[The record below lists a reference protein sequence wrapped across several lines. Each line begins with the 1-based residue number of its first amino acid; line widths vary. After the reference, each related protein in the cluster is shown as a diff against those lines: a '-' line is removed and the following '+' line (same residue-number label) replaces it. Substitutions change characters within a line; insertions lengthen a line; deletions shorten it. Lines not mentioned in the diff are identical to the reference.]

1 MPGRRT
7 ALQVIGTALAVT
19 GALVAGPAPSSAAT
33 AGPASAGAAGS
44 APTVRVKVLTMNI
57 FYGGDELDLATGD
70 FCAVPDGCTHTLD
83 VVVDTIRRSGAD
95 VVGVQE
101 AERNTELIASR
112 LGWYGS
118 NRAHVMSRFP
128 IVDPPGSDG
137 RYVFLQVAPGRV
149 MAMANTH
156 LPSDPYGPYAVRDGA
171 PRADVL
177 ALERTVR
184 LPAVQPLVRVLPALA
199 RRGIPVV
206 LTGDFNSPSHLD
218 WTPAVA
224 KARADVPYPVPWPAS
239 AALGAAG
246 LRDTYREAH
255 PDPVARPGYTW
266 TPGGPE
272 SAAPG
277 QEVFDRI
284 DWVLAEGPVRTVAST
299 VVGERGNPDVGVPV
313 PVYPTDHRGVV
324 STLDVRPAVP
334 PVLVAPAVRSAS
346 IGDRVP
352 VTFHAPGEDGE
363 WVALLDAAGHR
374 VASAGTGQRRDGTVT
389 LPTTGLARSVY
400 RVALLSGSG
409 RTLSQT
415 PLWLYPRSEPAKV
428 GVSKSRYAVGEPIG
442 VSWSRAPGMALDWVS
457 VFRCRPSGC
466 TGNSGYLV
474 YDYTGNRI
482 EGRLSLGARSV
493 VGNAT
498 WPLRPGTYVVR
509 LLTDDGL
516 RSVAK
521 SEIFTIAP

>member
-7 ALQVIGTALAVT
+7 ALKAIGSALAVS
-19 GALVAGPAPSSAAT
+19 GALVAGPAPSSAAGT
-33 AGPASAGAAGS
+33 GAGH
-44 APTVRVKVLTMNI
+44 APTVRVKVLTLNI
-57 FYGGDELDLATGD
+57 FYGGDELDLSTGD
-70 FCAVPDGCTHTLD
+70 FCAVPDGCTRTLD

-101 AERNTELIASR
+101 AERNTELIARR

-128 IVDPPGSDG
+128 IIDPPGSEG
-137 RYVFLQVAPGRV
+137 RYVFVRVAPGRV
-149 MAMANTH
+149 MAVANAH
-156 LPSDPYGPYAVRDGA
+156 LPSDPYGPYAARDGA
-171 PRADVL
+171 SRTEVL
-177 ALERTVR
+177 ALEREVR

-224 KARADVPYPVPWPAS
+224 RARADVPYPVVWPAS
-239 AALGAAG
+239 AALAKAG

-272 SAAPG
+272 SAPPG

-284 DWVLAEGPVRTVAST
+284 DWVLAAGPVRTLAST

-324 STLDVRPAVP
+324 STLLVKPAVP
-334 PVLVAPAVRSAS
+334 PVLVAPSTRSLS
-346 IGDRVP
+346 IGDRLP
-352 VTFHAPGEDGE
+352 VTFHAPGHRGE
-363 WVALLDAAGHR
+363 KVVLLSAAGKR
-374 VASAGTGQRRDGTVT
+374 VAAASTGKRRDGAVT
-389 LPTTGLARSVY
+389 LRTAGLDRGTY
-400 RVALLSGSG
+400 RVALLSRSG
-409 RTLSQT
+409 RVLSQA
-415 PLWLYPRSEPAKV
+415 PVWVYPRTEPTRIA
-428 GVSKSRYAVGEPIG
+428 VSKASYAVGEPIG
-442 VSWSRAPGMALDWVS
+442 VRWSRAPGMALDWVS
-457 VFRCRPSGC
+457 VFRCTASGC
-466 TGNSGYLV
+466 DDNSAYLV
-474 YDYTGNRI
+474 YAYTDNRI
-482 EGRLSLGARSV
+482 EGRLTIDSGAIA
-493 VGNAT
+493 GNET
-498 WPLRPGTYVVR
+498 WPLPAGRYVVR

-516 RSVAK
+516 LSVAE
-521 SEIFTIAP
+521 SRSFTIT

>member
-7 ALQVIGTALAVT
+7 ALQVIGSALAVT
-19 GALVAGPAPSSAAT
+19 GALVAGPAPSSAS
-33 AGPASAGAAGS
+33 SAAAAAGS
-44 APTVRVKVLTMNI
+44 EPTVRVKVLSINI

-70 FCAVPDGCTHTLD
+70 FCAVPDGCTRTLD
-83 VVVDTIRRSGAD
+83 LVVDTVRRSGAD

-137 RYVFLQVAPGRV
+137 RYVFLQLAPGRV
-149 MAMANTH
+149 MAMANAH

-171 PRADVL
+171 TRADVL
-177 ALERTVR
+177 ALERRVR

-199 RRGIPVV
+199 ARGIPVV

-224 KARADVPYPVPWPAS
+224 RARADVPYPVVWPAG

-266 TPGGPE
+266 TAGGPE
-272 SAAPG
+272 SAPPG

-284 DWVLAEGPVRTVAST
+284 DWVLAAGPVRTVAST

-352 VTFHAPGEDGE
+352 VTFHAPGADGE
-363 WVALLDAAGHR
+363 RVALLDAAGR
-374 VASAGTGQRRDGTVT
+374 AAVAVGTGERGDGSVT
-389 LPTTGLARSVY
+389 LATAGLARGRY
-400 RVALLSGSG
+400 QVALLGAG
-409 RTLSQT
+409 DRVLSRT
-415 PLWLYPRSEPAKV
+415 PLWLYPRAEPARV
-428 GVSKSRYAVGEPIG
+428 AVSKARYAVGEPIG

-466 TGNSGYLV
+466 TGNNGYLV

-482 EGRLSLGARSV
+482 EGSLGLGAGSV
-493 VGNAT
+493 EGNAT
-498 WPLRPGTYVVR
+498 WPLRPGRYVVR

-521 SEIFTIAP
+521 SEVFTIAP